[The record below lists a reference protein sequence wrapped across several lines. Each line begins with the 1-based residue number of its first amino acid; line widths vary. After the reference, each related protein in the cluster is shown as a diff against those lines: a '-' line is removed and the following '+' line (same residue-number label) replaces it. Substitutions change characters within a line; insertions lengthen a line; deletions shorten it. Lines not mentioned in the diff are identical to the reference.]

1 VPIALPTVPEPV
13 LRDAVRD
20 AIPFL
25 ERVVNRGYANSEGGD
40 VANDLAASAAV
51 FGAGVP
57 AGADLLD
64 VGCGTAALSAWLAD
78 RHGLRLH
85 LSDHDPGVLAA
96 ASASFDVA
104 STTTDLAA
112 APRCAVVTAMEVL
125 EHVPPASQPEFVA
138 ALLDRVAPGGV
149 LVLSTPD
156 ESHYPGGWSG
166 YAPHVGCV
174 DAARGGRRRG
184 ACGRQAARR
193 RVPPAA
199 VASHRR
205 AGRQPGLGAA
215 AGPDAAGR
223 RVAVRT
229 CRRPIARHG
238 RAHRP
243 GAVPHHGRPAGTR
256 SGRRLR
262 GGRAAL
268 STPVRRRRSLV
279 TAPATTSP
287 ASSPMAPTTHV

>member
-1 VPIALPTVPEPV
+1 
-13 LRDAVRD
+13 
-20 AIPFL
+20 
-25 ERVVNRGYANSEGGD
+25 
-40 VANDLAASAAV
+40 
-51 FGAGVP
+51 
-57 AGADLLD
+57 
-64 VGCGTAALSAWLAD
+64 LSAWLAD

-174 DAARGGRRRG
+174 DAARLH
-184 ACGRQAARR
+184 A
-193 RVPPAA
+193 
-199 VASHRR
+199 
-205 AGRQPGLGAA
+205 LLEAA
-215 AGPDAAGR
+215 AGAAPAVARLHGGAFHLPLWRRIAERVGNRVWALLQDRTPRVAAWLSERAAGR
-223 RVAVRT
+223 SHGMDVPTDPALFRITVDPPAHGRGGGFVAV
-229 CRRPIARHG
+229 
-238 RAHRP
+238 
-243 GAVPHHGRPAGTR
+243 
-256 SGRRLR
+256 
-262 GGRAAL
+262 
-268 STPVRRRRSLV
+268 VRR
-279 TAPATTSP
+279 
-287 ASSPMAPTTHV
+287 